1 MNQSLLI
8 VEDDEA
14 TRSFLAD
21 NLAADGY
28 AVAAAAGAAEGIRQ
42 IEVRHPALVL
52 LDLGLEEGHGLE
64 LLDRVRAADGMGS
77 RIDPELPVIVITGR
91 SGDADRVRGFARG
104 ADDFVVKPFLY
115 QELLAGAGTGGA
127 AALQRAPL
135 AGRHQGGGPD
145 DRSPYAVGAHGRPA
159 ASSLRQGVLAAAG
172 AGGGARP
179 RGFQERA
186 AARRLGGVRE
196 RPNPDTLARAL
207 GESESDRPHDRRG
220 LQATSASTANGVGAV
235 SGRG

>member
-104 ADDFVVKPFLY
+104 ADDFVIKPFLY
-115 QELLAGAGTGGA
+115 QELLGLISRTGRKRTCRGFKYPLGA
-127 AALQRAPL
+127 L
-135 AGRHQGGGPD
+135 AGSVATARTKGWTMPSTRTTD
-145 DRSPYAVGAHGRPA
+145 WLRS
-159 ASSLRQGVLAAAG
+159 SS
-172 AGGGARP
+172 
-179 RGFQERA
+179 
-186 AARRLGGVRE
+186 
-196 RPNPDTLARAL
+196 
-207 GESESDRPHDRRG
+207 
-220 LQATSASTANGVGAV
+220 
-235 SGRG
+235 SG